1 MSFLARIAA
10 LAAAALTTVL
20 AYVWEGGR
28 WILRAVKS
36 ATGVATPILPSTDA
50 ATAYLDAPA
59 PAVAPAP
66 YQGPAPR
73 HQVGVPLVSYARHLV
88 AGGPAADTSTLPEP
102 VMTWLR
108 GLSHGEL
115 VTLAASL
122 PHEAEAHVSGTLIDG
137 LPSITGPAPREV
149 VPAPDADVSA
159 AAADTSADWQWTRP
173 LSDDPEDVAI
183 AELVNLAMERD
194 RRRKVA

>member
-1 MSFLARIAA
+1 MSFLARIALLATATVATLFA
-10 LAAAALTTVL
+10 L
-20 AYVWEGGR
+20 VWESGR
-28 WILRAVKS
+28 WVLRAVRS
-36 ATGVATPILPSTDA
+36 ATGITTPVLPATDA

-108 GLSHGEL
+108 ALSHGEL
-115 VTLAASL
+115 VTLAAAL
-122 PHEAEAHVSGTLIDG
+122 PHEAEAHVTGDLIEG
-137 LPSITGPAPREV
+137 LPSLTRDARPETTPPPVADAS
-149 VPAPDADVSA
+149 APDAD
-159 AAADTSADWQWTRP
+159 TSAPWQWTRP

-183 AELVNLAMERD
+183 AELVNLTLERD
-194 RRRKVA
+194 RRRMVA

>member
-73 HQVGVPLVSYARHLV
+73 HQVGVPLVSYA
-88 AGGPAADTSTLPEP
+88 
-102 VMTWLR
+102 
-108 GLSHGEL
+108 
-115 VTLAASL
+115 
-122 PHEAEAHVSGTLIDG
+122 
-137 LPSITGPAPREV
+137 PAPRRRGTGCGHV
-149 VPAPDADVSA
+149 HPPRARHDVAPGPVSWRARDARGIA
-159 AAADTSADWQWTRP
+159 AA
-173 LSDDPEDVAI
+173 
-183 AELVNLAMERD
+183 
-194 RRRKVA
+194 